1 MDSLLEAVMKN
12 VYILAIG
19 ETKID
24 GSFPTAQFHLVGYH
38 STYRLDKF
46 SWNGRILLNA
56 KFAIP
61 SRKLIFSYLPFKA
74 QAIPLELNLRNEKSL
89 VVSIYMGPL
98 WNY

>member
-1 MDSLLEAVMKN
+1 MIFSYLDINSIWNKMDSLLEAVMKN

-46 SWNGRILLNA
+46 S
-56 KFAIP
+56 
-61 SRKLIFSYLPFKA
+61 
-74 QAIPLELNLRNEKSL
+74 
-89 VVSIYMGPL
+89 
-98 WNY
+98 